1 MTAQRGT
8 VGECVTRASPRPFY
22 CRSAC
27 LLFASVFVPLRV
39 LETEGLP
46 RYRALRNELR
56 QTRDDERA
64 HAARGDRAARAR
76 VDRLQ
81 SDPEALERIARDELG
96 MLRSDEIVFQFR
108 E

>member
-1 MTAQRGT
+1 MRDAGITAAFLLPLGI
-8 VGECVTRASPRPFY
+8 
-22 CRSAC
+22 

-39 LETEGLP
+39 LESEGLP

-56 QTRDDERA
+56 QTRETNERM
-64 HAARGDRAARAR
+64 RREVIELRAR

-96 MLRSDEIVFQFR
+96 MLRSDEIVFQFS